1 MKKVKLL
8 MLLLLMV
15 AGAHAQKSDFK
26 IAITPLTKKHY
37 ICTSYGLPD
46 DKTPF
51 PANSLFIVTDAGII
65 LLDTPWD
72 EAQTQQLI
80 DSVQLR
86 FNKKIV
92 LCIATHSHDDRI
104 GGMNILK
111 QHGTKTYA
119 SAATYRLAKQKGN
132 PLPEFTFKRDTS
144 FNVGGIKLQTY
155 FPGEG
160 HTSDNIVI
168 WLPQQKI
175 LFGGCFIKSLETN
188 SIGYT
193 ADSNLKQWPVSVNKL
208 SKKYSDAQIVIPG
221 HQGWQGGNKMLAH
234 TISIIK
240 ASN

>member
-1 MKKVKLL
+1 MKKLKSLI
-8 MLLLLMV
+8 LLLLIV
-15 AGAHAQKSDFK
+15 AGAYAQKPDFK
-26 IAITPLTKKHY
+26 INITPLTKNYY

-46 DKTPF
+46 EKTPF
-51 PANSLFIVTDAGII
+51 PANSLFVVTDAGVI

-72 EAQTQQLI
+72 EAQTKQLI
-80 DSVQLR
+80 DTVKKR
-86 FNKKIV
+86 FNKDIV
-92 LCIATHSHDDRI
+92 LCIATHSHDDRV
-104 GGMNILK
+104 GGMNVLK
-111 QHGTKTYA
+111 QHGTKTYT
-119 SAATYRLAKQKGN
+119 SILTYQLAKKADN

-144 FNVGGIKLQTY
+144 FSVGGIKLQTY

-188 SIGYT
+188 GIGYT
-193 ADSNLKQWPVSVNKL
+193 ADSNLKQWPVSVNRL

-221 HQGWQGGNKMLAH
+221 HQGWQGGNKMLDH

-240 ASN
+240 ATN